1 MFIIKQSKQYNTN
14 QTMLGV
20 KCSIIKIQSNINIT
34 NYSIICVA
42 TCPFVSER
50 GKALG
55 CAFQRRKMRGVATN
69 VYLWKTSEKLKETGQ
84 NEYSKFGSCIYI

>member
-34 NYSIICVA
+34 KLQHNMKLSSLFIHILLEPK
-42 TCPFVSER
+42 TRE
-50 GKALG
+50 
-55 CAFQRRKMRGVATN
+55 TN
-69 VYLWKTSEKLKETGQ
+69 PKL
-84 NEYSKFGSCIYI
+84 